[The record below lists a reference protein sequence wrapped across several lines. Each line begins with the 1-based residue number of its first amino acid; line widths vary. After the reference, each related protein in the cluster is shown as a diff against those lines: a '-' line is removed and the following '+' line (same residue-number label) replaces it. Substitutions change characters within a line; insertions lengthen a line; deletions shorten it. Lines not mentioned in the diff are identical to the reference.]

1 MKFWQ
6 KLTTALLFALPLVS
20 MSGVQA
26 AVDSSNPQ
34 AMVQDA
40 TNALL
45 ARITK
50 EKETLKKDPQALYKL
65 VDENITPFMDVDGI
79 SRRVMGQYF
88 RQATPE
94 QQTEFA
100 RVFKQSLIRTYAKGL
115 TAYENQ
121 KIVFKPYK
129 AGADAKKAQVDVDVY
144 GNGGQIYP
152 VNFQLQQGKDGTWK
166 VQNLILNG
174 INLGLTFRNQFS
186 SAVESN
192 RGSIDKA
199 ITGWSPDASAIK
211 DADDS
216 KSAGAPKK

>member
-6 KLTTALLFALPLVS
+6 RLSTALLLVLPLATA
-20 MSGVQA
+20 QA
-26 AVDSSNPQ
+26 ADSGNPQ
-34 AMVQDA
+34 QMVQDA

-45 ARITK
+45 ARIVK
-50 EKETLKKDPQALYKL
+50 EKDTLKKDPQALYRL
-65 VDENITPFMDVDGI
+65 VDENITPFMDTDGI

-88 RQATPE
+88 RQATPA

-129 AGADAKKAQVDVDVY
+129 AGPDAKKAQVDVDVY
-144 GNGGQIYP
+144 GNNGQIYP
-152 VNFQLQQGKDGTWK
+152 VNFQLQQDKAGAWK

-174 INLGLTFRNQFS
+174 INLGLTFRNQFA

-192 RGSIDKA
+192 KGSIDKA
-199 ITGWSPDASAIK
+199 IAGWSPDATALK
-211 DADDS
+211 DDD
-216 KSAGAPKK
+216 KSAGASKK